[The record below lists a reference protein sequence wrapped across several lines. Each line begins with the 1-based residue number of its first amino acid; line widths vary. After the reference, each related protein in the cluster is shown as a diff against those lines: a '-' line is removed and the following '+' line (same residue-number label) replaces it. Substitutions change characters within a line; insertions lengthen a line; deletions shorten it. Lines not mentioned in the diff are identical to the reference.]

1 MIYETA
7 MMLLGRQLQESINSQ
22 SEKFAIKISKAN
34 LDKMGCQKN
43 TVWFECVI
51 KCCTVVHL

>member
-22 SEKFAIKISKAN
+22 SEKIAIKISKAN
-34 LDKMGCQKN
+34 LDKMGC
-43 TVWFECVI
+43 
-51 KCCTVVHL
+51 